1 MRRKYEAE
9 LIPHAIAMGISY
21 EEFWRLNPRSFTVI
35 ANGYK
40 LKRKEEDTMMW
51 LQGGYIFDGVSL
63 ALANAFKKK
72 GQKAKEY
79 FKEVKEP
86 FLSREISNGSEMTE
100 KEKKTMTEQ
109 LFTNLEIQ
117 MANFNLRKKSG
128 K

>member
-1 MRRKYEAE
+1 MRRRYEAE

-63 ALANAFKKK
+63 ALGNAFKKK

-79 FKEVKEP
+79 FKELKEP
-86 FLSREISNGSEMTE
+86 YLSREITAGSEMTE

>member
-1 MRRKYEAE
+1 
-9 LIPHAIAMGISY
+9 MGISY

-63 ALANAFKKK
+63 ALGNAFKKK

-79 FKEVKEP
+79 FKELKEP
-86 FLSREISNGSEMTE
+86 YLSREITAGSEMTE
-100 KEKKTMTEQ
+100 KEKRTMTEQ

>member
-1 MRRKYEAE
+1 
-9 LIPHAIAMGISY
+9 MGVSY
-21 EEFWRLNPRSFTVI
+21 DEFWHLTMRSLRVI
-35 ANGYK
+35 SEGYK
-40 LKRKEEDTMMW
+40 LRRKEQDTMNW